1 MYVSSDV
8 PASQVGSRLSLVAR
22 QPGAPET
29 VLPLECPA
37 DRELPLI
44 EAVELHDLAWVGRL
58 VCFASSAFT
67 IGLLV
72 LVIG

>member
-1 MYVSSDV
+1 MHISSDIPV
-8 PASQVGSRLSLVAR
+8 SQVGSRLSVVAR

-29 VLPLECPA
+29 VMPLECPA
-37 DRELPLI
+37 EGELPPI
-44 EAVELHDLAWVGRL
+44 EAVEPHDLAWVGRL
-58 VCFASSAFT
+58 VCFASSAVT